1 MPGFVM
7 TVGATAACPH
17 QGPATTPP
25 AQSKVLILG
34 QPVVTSANLYTV
46 VGCVF
51 TVPGPKPQP
60 CVTVQWLPASFATRV
75 KVLGAPV
82 LLQAAVGAGVGL
94 CKSAEQIPQGP
105 PTVTQVQPKVRG
117 L

>member
-7 TVGATAACPH
+7 TVGATASCPH
-17 QGPATTPP
+17 QGPATTTPV
-25 AQSKVLILG
+25 QSKVLILG

-51 TVPGPKPQP
+51 AVGPKPQP
-60 CVTVQWLPASFATRV
+60 CVTVQWLPASFATKVR
-75 KVLGAPV
+75 VLGTPV
-82 LLQAAVGAGVGL
+82 LLQAAVGPGAGL

-105 PTVTQVQPKVRG
+105 PLVTQVQPKVTG